1 MTWINQSRQ
10 RRKYGPCDC
19 CGSMRAVEALR
30 ECRHLLPESTPMIKI
45 SLLVWIMLGTALAGT
60 AVIAVLAVPFLASE
74 AMKNIP
80 LAVLL
85 GFVAAMPLSYLVA
98 RKIGASPLR

>member
-1 MTWINQSRQ
+1 
-10 RRKYGPCDC
+10 
-19 CGSMRAVEALR
+19 
-30 ECRHLLPESTPMIKI
+30 MIKI

-60 AVIAVLAVPFLASE
+60 AVIAVLAVPSLASE